1 MEKKSTESLA
11 SGKRPPRMQS
21 ADPTSKKD
29 RSESAFSRV
38 SLGSEPDTAENKHIK
53 KLSRW
58 VSDQVFS
65 ERFEKANV

>member
-1 MEKKSTESLA
+1 MEKNDSLA
-11 SGKRPPRMQS
+11 SGMRPPRMQS

-29 RSESAFSRV
+29 QKDRSGSAFSRV

-58 VSDQVFS
+58 VSD
-65 ERFEKANV
+65 